1 MRLKSVVLA
10 LLAASGMTLV
20 LAGCGDSYP
29 LPESSSASPASPPLA
44 AYAATN
50 GVFKEVAPV
59 NPAPAAVAAEKCN
72 LDAVNGA
79 PAGSNP
85 LTRGSQAL
93 FAGWA
98 ASGDAKAVP
107 ATVEIVLH
115 GAHDYAVTARTGA
128 PRPDV
133 ASANGAPAL
142 AQAGY
147 AIHAGLGVVSAGS
160 YQVVLRYSAD
170 GKAWR
175 CATPRSLT
183 IR

>member
-147 AIHAGLGVVSAGS
+147 AIHAGLGVVPAGS